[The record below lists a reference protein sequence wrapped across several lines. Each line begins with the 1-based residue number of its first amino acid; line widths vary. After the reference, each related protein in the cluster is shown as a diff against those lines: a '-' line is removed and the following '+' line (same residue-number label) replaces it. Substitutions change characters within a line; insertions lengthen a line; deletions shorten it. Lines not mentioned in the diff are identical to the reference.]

1 MIDDL
6 DRTLAALL
14 ARDLPPGL
22 VKQVA
27 VTFAT
32 PNDQFP
38 PQGVKLPAV
47 DLFLY
52 DVRENRDLRRADPQV
67 ERRNGVVVQTRPP
80 VRVDCSY
87 LVTAWAPASSSTPT
101 HDEHRLLGEVM
112 RVLLRHPTLPEAVL
126 QGALKSQELP
136 LPTSSLQ
143 SGHLQNLAELWQ
155 ALGGRARAALNYM
168 VTLAV
173 PVAEP
178 EVLGPPV
185 KEDGRTLRLR
195 QGVEKDGPL
204 DKYPVRLL

>member
-14 ARDLPPGL
+14 REGLPRAL
-22 VKQVA
+22 VAQVA

-52 DVRENRDLRRADPQV
+52 DIRENRDLRQVDPRVEKRGDALVQV
-67 ERRNGVVVQTRPP
+67 RPP

-87 LVTAWAPASSSTPT
+87 LVTAWSSQSSNTPAY
-101 HDEHRLLGEVM
+101 DEHRLLGEVM
-112 RVLLRHPTLPEAVL
+112 RVLLRYPTLPKSVL
-126 QGALKSQELP
+126 QGSLSGQD

-143 SGHLQNLAELWQ
+143 SGHLQNLAEFWQ
-155 ALGGRARAALNYM
+155 ALGGRARAALNYT
-168 VTLAV
+168 VTLAM
-173 PVAEP
+173 PVGEP
-178 EVLGPPV
+178 EDLGPPV
-185 KEDGRTLRLR
+185 TVDKRILRLR
-195 QGVEKDGPL
+195 QGMEKDGPL
-204 DKYPVRLL
+204 DKYPVRQP